1 MICKKRHIF
10 STLPVAVLALVLL
23 SGALSGCQKDFT
35 YKRPT
40 LETSQSASVLPT
52 IGQIE
57 SSPETAAPTD
67 YTQIPPPL
75 SDSSDTIGNPK
86 LAFFSNSDQAVIL
99 GGPSPFFING
109 SFNFSVISG
118 VESNQYLAVQKI
130 QTGGT
135 GTFSDVVYSQDRTS
149 LVFLMNKS
157 GDGAGDLMYFDG
169 KTLVKIA
176 GIVSTYT
183 YSNDGSTAAYC
194 QGDTLY
200 KYDCLTGTAVI
211 VDEGGNIGYILSPN
225 GNAIAFVRD
234 ENDTLKAYYSVNS
247 AEPIQFATGCFPI
260 ALTDDAAIIYYVT
273 QEVPELAALHN
284 GQITHYASG
293 FSRYSTVIFNRDC
306 TQILYEGDQDASWFS
321 EDGETPVMVSSIP
334 ITGIAGWQSNYDRDD
349 IYDRII
355 HYIVVIDFCTE
366 FADTNS
372 LFNLLF
378 LAGKDTSYGNGLEI
392 VPFTSLVC
400 FRENGDTQSYP
411 LNVYNTAQVQRNGTA
426 LLYQSSD
433 GTGGYSQ
440 FTYID
445 NYLNP
450 LVKPVT
456 LTKYAQFYDIT
467 TGGTIYYS
475 NDIGQLFRLS
485 GADTKVKIDT
495 YAQLAD
501 SFDTG
506 TATYLYYLRDMTNTG
521 LWTLCGIEDKAGA
534 EPFVIS
540 ENASE
545 VRICDFGVIYFT
557 YDSYK
562 DQQEGNI
569 KNLYYSTD
577 GHNFAFVMPLQY
589 NYNYQ

>member
-1 MICKKRHIF
+1 M
-10 STLPVAVLALVLL
+10 
-23 SGALSGCQKDFT
+23 
-35 YKRPT
+35 
-40 LETSQSASVLPT
+40 
-52 IGQIE
+52 
-57 SSPETAAPTD
+57 
-67 YTQIPPPL
+67 
-75 SDSSDTIGNPK
+75 
-86 LAFFSNSDQAVIL
+86 IL
-99 GGPSPFFING
+99 GSPAPLFING
-109 SFNFSVISG
+109 SFDLSEISG
-118 VESNQYLAVQKI
+118 VESNQYLAVQKL
-130 QTGGT
+130 QMAGT
-135 GTFSDVVYSQDRTS
+135 STFADVIYSQDRTS
-149 LVFLMNKS
+149 LVFLMNKA

-169 KTLVKIA
+169 ITLVKIA
-176 GIVSTYT
+176 GLVSTYT

-200 KYDCLTGTAVI
+200 KYDCLTGTAEI

-225 GNAIAFVRD
+225 GNAIALVRD
-234 ENDTLKAYYSVNS
+234 QNDTLEAYYSVNS
-247 AEPIQFATGCFPI
+247 DEPIQFATGCYPI

-284 GQITHYASG
+284 GRITHYASG

-306 TQILYEGDQDASWFS
+306 TQILYAGDQDASWFS
-321 EDGETPVMVSSIP
+321 EDGEAPVMVSSIP
-334 ITGIAGWQSNYDRDD
+334 ITGIAGWQSNYGRDD

-366 FADTNS
+366 FADTDT
-372 LFNLLF
+372 LYNLLF
-378 LAGKDTSYGNGLEI
+378 LAGNDTNYGNGLEI

-400 FRENGDTQSYP
+400 FCENGETQTFP
-411 LNVYNTAQVQRNGTA
+411 LNVYNTAQVQRNGTS
-426 LLYQSSD
+426 LLYQASD
-433 GTGGYSQ
+433 ETGMNSQ

-450 LVKPVT
+450 AVKPVT

-485 GADTKVKIDT
+485 GADTKVKVDT

-506 TATYLYYLRDMTNTG
+506 TATYLYYLRDMTDTG
-521 LWTLCGIEDKAGA
+521 LWTLCGIEDKKGA

-540 ENASE
+540 ENVAE

-562 DQQEGNI
+562 DQQEMHK

-577 GHNFAFVMPLQY
+577 GENFAFVMPLEY
-589 NYNYQ
+589 DFYYQ

>member
-1 MICKKRHIF
+1 MIFRNRHAFDKMTAAI
-10 STLPVAVLALVLL
+10 LVIILL
-23 SGALSGCQKDFT
+23 SGMLTGCQKDFT

-40 LETSQSASVLPT
+40 IETSQEATTTPT
-52 IGQIE
+52 NEQTGT
-57 SSPETAAPTD
+57 SPETAAPTD
-67 YTQIPPPL
+67 YTQIPPPV
-75 SDSSDTIGNPK
+75 SDSSDTIGKPK
-86 LAFFSNSDQAVIL
+86 LAFFSNLDQAVIL
-99 GGPSPFFING
+99 GGPAPLFING
-109 SFNFSVISG
+109 SFNLSEITG
-118 VESNQYLAVQKI
+118 VESNQYLAVQKV
-130 QTGGT
+130 QMAGT
-135 GTFSDVVYSQDRTS
+135 STYADVAYSQDRTS
-149 LVFLMNKS
+149 LVFLMNKA
-157 GDGAGDLMYFDG
+157 GAGDLMYFDG

-176 GIVSTYT
+176 GLVSTYT

-273 QEVPELAALHN
+273 QEVPELASLHN

-293 FSRYSTVIFNRDC
+293 FPRYSTVIFNRDC
-306 TQILYEGDQDASWFS
+306 TQIVYTVDQDASWFS
-321 EDGETPVMVSSIP
+321 ENGEAPVMVSSIP
-334 ITGIAGWQSNYDRDD
+334 ITGIAGWQSNSDRDD

-372 LFNLLF
+372 LFNLLY
-378 LAGKDTSYGNGLEI
+378 LAGKDTNFGSGLEI

-400 FRENGDTQSYP
+400 FRENGETQSFP
-411 LNVYNTAQVQRNGTA
+411 LNEYNTAQVQRNGTSI
-426 LLYQSSD
+426 LYQTVD
-433 GTGGYSQ
+433 KTGLDTQ

-450 LVKPVT
+450 AVKPVT
-456 LTKYAQFYDIT
+456 LTKYARYYDIT
-467 TGGTIYYS
+467 TRGTIYYS

-485 GADTKVKIDT
+485 GADSKVKIDT

-506 TATYLYYLRDMTNTG
+506 TATYLYYLRDMTETG
-521 LWTLCGIEDKAGA
+521 LWTLCGIEDKEGA

-540 ENASE
+540 ENVAE

-562 DQQEGNI
+562 DQQEMHK

-577 GHNFAFVMPLQY
+577 GQNFAFVMPLEY
-589 NYNYQ
+589 DFYY